1 MNKTSLIKKILI
13 LVVIL
18 ILPGFLYYLLTVKGE
33 NRYHPLPIFGPKP
46 LSGTFHTVKG
56 EKIPDTSFHS
66 LGDFK
71 LYDQHGKTVTSKTFD
86 NKIFVAGFFYTHCPT
101 LCNVINGYIDSLNRN
116 YVKSELAY
124 FVSITVDPQR
134 DSVKTLDRYSKQ
146 FEHPGP
152 KWAFLTGDTATIYP
166 LIRKGFLMNVVDE
179 GKGDFIY
186 PDKLVLIDSHKR
198 IRGYYDISI
207 KDVTRLNDEIKVL
220 MLEEYRSKEKP
231 LY

>member
-33 NRYHPLPIFGPKP
+33 NRYHPLSIFGPKS
-46 LSGTFHTVKG
+46 LAGTFHKVKG
-56 EKIPDTSFHS
+56 KEIPDTIFHT

-71 LYDQHGKTVTSKTFD
+71 LYDQHGRTVTPKTFD

-101 LCNVINGYIDSLNRN
+101 LCNTINGYIDSLNRN

-124 FVSITVDPQR
+124 FVSVSVDPQR
-134 DSVKTLDRYSKQ
+134 DSVKVLDRYSRQ

-152 KWAFLTGDTATIYP
+152 KWSFLTGDTATIYP

-186 PDKLVLIDSHKR
+186 PDKLVLVDSHKR